1 MKNIFKPFGFV
12 RIHDEKGICISG
24 VSIITCSVN
33 FVWLLVMLC
42 RLLPTH
48 DIQAVVEGGCPNL
61 LRKAVNSAKRLRA
74 HLQLDEGDVCV
85 LVHFYFFSIFHRK
98 YLCFLKLSVAT
109 CK

>member
-1 MKNIFKPFGFV
+1 MKKEYITCMKNIFKPFGFV

-74 HLQLDEGDVCV
+74 HLQLDEGDVRV
-85 LVHFYFFSIFHRK
+85 LVHFYFLLSIFQRK
-98 YLCFLKLSVAT
+98 Y
-109 CK
+109 